1 MVIKWIRFNSFKSY
15 FAVDFVYN
23 FHIPKNCRRFL
34 VWTIVNNGVSR
45 RSWFMVLMFN
55 CRHLWRTKQG
65 WNCHHLFGTNS
76 KCMAVHSLPYIWK
89 LKFESRI
96 NHHSTHSTRTLD
108 WHILKKKLDLSSDRS
123 TDFIQGKPPNTVV
136 HKNKSILYSNVMIQ
150 YSSAK
155 QDRKNRLSTHKTHN
169 AQHIYART
177 AESNPISYLHN
188 IYFHSENFLD
198 YDSSILSTHP
208 PPHCTVLYR
217 FYLISCSTAKSTS
230 LFTFKKKV
238 SR

>member
-1 MVIKWIRFNSFKSY
+1 
-15 FAVDFVYN
+15 
-23 FHIPKNCRRFL
+23 
-34 VWTIVNNGVSR
+34 
-45 RSWFMVLMFN
+45 
-55 CRHLWRTKQG
+55 
-65 WNCHHLFGTNS
+65 
-76 KCMAVHSLPYIWK
+76 
-89 LKFESRI
+89 
-96 NHHSTHSTRTLD
+96 
-108 WHILKKKLDLSSDRS
+108 
-123 TDFIQGKPPNTVV
+123 
-136 HKNKSILYSNVMIQ
+136 MIQ

-177 AESNPISYLHN
+177 TESNPISYLHN

-208 PPHCTVLYR
+208 PPHCTALYCTVLYR

-238 SR
+238 SRKDNTTFTVTFKFTFTFDRVVLCGKNWINFRDRLRLLLGQYSQLNSTQLTPSLPHHIPFHSIPFHSIQHL